1 MTLRHLH
8 RYSAV
13 LLGLFLLAHLANHL
27 AGLAGIDAHI
37 AVMEGLRTVY
47 RFPLVEGLLL
57 VAVGVQ
63 VVSGITFLARDWKK
77 RRGTV
82 YVLQAVSGGYLAFFF
97 LNHVGAVLFG
107 RTVLDL
113 DTTFH
118 FAAAGMHVAPFH
130 FFFMPYYFLS
140 VLALFTH
147 AGCFFYWRRLR
158 ASPTGARIVLAVSM
172 ATGAVLGLLIVLMLA
187 GALYPVDIP
196 AEYRALYES
205 LAYPEAAEQP

>member
-37 AVMEGLRTVY
+37 ALMERLRVVY
-47 RFPLVEGLLL
+47 RFPLIEALLL
-57 VAVGVQ
+57 AAVGVQ
-63 VVSGITFLARDWKK
+63 VASGITFLVRGWKK
-77 RRGTV
+77 RRGAV
-82 YVLQAVSGGYLAFFF
+82 YALQAVSGGYLAFFF
-97 LNHVGAVLFG
+97 LNHVGAVLVG

-113 DTTFH
+113 DTNFH

-130 FFFMPYYFLS
+130 FFFMPYYFLA

-147 AGCFFYWRRLR
+147 LGCFLYWRRLR
-158 ASPTGARIVLAVSM
+158 ASPAGARQALALSM
-172 ATGAVLGLLIVLMLA
+172 TTGAVLGLLIVLMLA
-187 GALYPVDIP
+187 GALYPVHIP
-196 AEYRALYES
+196 AEYRTLYEH
-205 LAYPEAAEQP
+205 LAP